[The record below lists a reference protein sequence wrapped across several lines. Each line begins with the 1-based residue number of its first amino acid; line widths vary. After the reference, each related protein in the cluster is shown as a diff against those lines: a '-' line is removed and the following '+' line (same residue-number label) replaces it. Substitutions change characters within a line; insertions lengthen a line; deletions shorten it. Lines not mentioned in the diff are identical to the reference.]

1 VKITNFL
8 PWRHRRQ
15 QHCWRFWGLLFI
27 GSLLVSLVAVMSLR
41 VVNGLKTRVIE
52 AHLASETAI
61 HQALIARRAQQAP
74 PRTPETGVLRARTQ
88 AWQKAL
94 VSLASIMPDQAWLT
108 QMRYQQSRLEL
119 SGYAATQSA
128 LVGLGESLRQLP
140 GFTLGPAGEMLQDAQ
155 GRWTFSFTLTS
166 QG

>member
-1 VKITNFL
+1 MNITNFL

-15 QHCWRFWGLLFI
+15 QHCWRVWRLLFI
-27 GSLLVSLVAVMSLR
+27 GSLLVSLAVATSLR
-41 VVNGLKTRVIE
+41 SANGLKTYVLE

-61 HQALIARRAQQAP
+61 HQALLARRVPDMSPQN
-74 PRTPETGVLRARTQ
+74 PETGALRARTL
-88 AWQKAL
+88 AWQPVL

-108 QMRYQQSRLEL
+108 QLRYQQSGLEL
-119 SGYAATQSA
+119 AGFAATQSA

-140 GFTLGPAGEMLQDAQ
+140 GFTLGPAGEMQQDAQ
-155 GRWTFSFTLTS
+155 GRWTFRFTLQS